1 MKIVALNGLLGY
13 GYTEIGLQK
22 AFESRPDYLG
32 VDAGSIDPGPYYLGS
47 GQAFTNKEAV
57 KRDVE
62 LALPLAVQNKVPF
75 IIGTAGGSGS
85 NVHVQILKDII
96 AEIAKEKG
104 LKIKMAVIYSD
115 VAPAYI
121 KEKLRA
127 GKIRPMGSQLNLTEE
142 EIDQSVRI
150 VSQIGVEPFIK
161 ALEHDVD
168 IVLAGRACDTA
179 IYAAPAIKAG
189 YDRGLVFHMA
199 KIMECG
205 GMCSIPLSASDVM
218 MARIE
223 DSYFELEPANPE
235 RRCTIERVA
244 AHTMYEQA
252 NPYFIFEPDG
262 MIDLRESKYYQTN
275 DRAVRVE
282 NSKFVPAEVKTLKIE
297 GVKSAGYR
305 TICIGCIKDP
315 QTSMRLDQI
324 FEDVKAFV
332 QNNIGQRINAQDY
345 RVTLRKYGVPLLSRE
360 EAVLP
365 ENDLGFIID
374 VVART
379 QENAN
384 TICALLRARLLHYD
398 YPGRKTTAGNIAF
411 PYSPSDIPV
420 GQVYSFN
427 IYHLVEVEDLC
438 ETVKIEYVM
447 VGG

>member
-22 AFESRPDYLG
+22 AFEAVPDYLG

-47 GQAFTNKEAV
+47 GKAFTNREAV

-62 LALPLAVQNKVPF
+62 LALPLAIENRVPF

-85 NVHVQILKDII
+85 EVHLHILKSII
-96 AEIAKEKG
+96 EEIATEKG
-104 LKIKMAVIYSD
+104 LNFKMAVIYTD
-115 VAPAYI
+115 VTPEYI
-121 KEKLRA
+121 KAKLRA

-142 EIDQSVRI
+142 EIDKSVRI
-150 VSQIGVEPFIK
+150 VSQIGVEPFIE

-168 IVLAGRACDTA
+168 VVLAGRACDTA

-189 YDRGLVFHMA
+189 YHPGEVLHMA

-205 GMCSIPLSASDVM
+205 GMCSVPMSASDVM
-218 MARIE
+218 IGRIE
-223 DSYFELEPANPE
+223 SGYFELEPANPE
-235 RRCTIERVA
+235 RRCTIEKVA

-262 MIDLRESKYYQTN
+262 MIDLRESKYYQVN
-275 DRAVRVE
+275 ERVVRVE
-282 NSKFVPAEVKTLKIE
+282 NSKFVPNEIKTLKIE
-297 GVKSAGYR
+297 GVKSVGFR

-315 QTSMRLDQI
+315 QTSMRLDSI
-324 FEDVKAFV
+324 FEDVKDFV
-332 QNNIGQRINAQDY
+332 KNNIGSRIQEDY
-345 RVTLRKYGVPLLSRE
+345 SINLRKYGMPLVSKE
-360 EAVLP
+360 ETTIP

-374 VVART
+374 VVAQT
-379 QENAN
+379 QDNAN

-420 GQVYSFN
+420 GQVFSFN
-427 IYHLVEVEDLC
+427 IYHLVEVDDLS
-438 ETVKIEYVM
+438 ETSKIEYIM